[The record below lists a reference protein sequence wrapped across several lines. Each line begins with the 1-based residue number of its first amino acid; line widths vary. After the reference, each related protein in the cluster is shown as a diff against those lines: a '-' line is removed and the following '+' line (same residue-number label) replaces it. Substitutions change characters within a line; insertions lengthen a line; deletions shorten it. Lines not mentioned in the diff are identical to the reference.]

1 MDAGHP
7 EGRVI
12 ARLQLMREL
21 ERGVRIRSVAVRY
34 KMSPNTVRRG
44 WRRDQ
49 EEGVAG
55 LRDRSRRPKRS
66 PNRPP
71 CRGGGEEQGEGGD
84 LL

>member
-1 MDAGHP
+1 MNGGHP

-21 ERGVRIRSVAVRY
+21 ERGVRIRSVAGRY
-34 KMSPNTVRRG
+34 KMSPHTVGRG

-49 EEGVAG
+49 EEGVPG

-66 PNRPP
+66 PNRTPAEV
-71 CRGGGEEQGEGGD
+71 EEKIKGD
-84 LL
+84 GCDPL